1 MEWRN
6 IGPFRG
12 GRSVAVAGVISDP
25 LTYYFGGVGGGV
37 WKTGDGGESWKDVSD
52 GFFKTSSVGAIAVA
66 PSDPNV
72 IYVGMGEHAVR
83 GVTTS
88 HGDGVYKSTDA
99 GRTWTHVGLAPT
111 RAISRI
117 RIHPTDPDLVYVAAQ
132 GAPYGPTKER
142 GVYRSVDG
150 GETWELLLHINE
162 TAGASDLSMDPS
174 NPRILYAAFWDH
186 LRKPWEVRSGGPGSG
201 IHKSSDG
208 GETWT
213 KLTEGLPELMGKVS
227 VDVSANPDRVYA
239 MVEADPGGGLFRS
252 DDGGKSWKLM
262 NESWRLRARAWYYI
276 EVYADPRN
284 EDVVWVLNAP
294 MMKSIDGGKTFTRV
308 RAPHGDHHDLWIN
321 PRNTEIMINA
331 NDGGANV
338 TVNGGKTWS
347 TQRNQPTA
355 QFYRVNTDNRF
366 PYYVY
371 GGQQDNSSVAI
382 ASRGDGPGDRMEG
395 LVFGGRV

>member
-1 MEWRN
+1 
-6 IGPFRG
+6 
-12 GRSVAVAGVISDP
+12 
-25 LTYYFGGVGGGV
+25 
-37 WKTGDGGESWKDVSD
+37 
-52 GFFKTSSVGAIAVA
+52 
-66 PSDPNV
+66 
-72 IYVGMGEHAVR
+72 
-83 GVTTS
+83 
-88 HGDGVYKSTDA
+88 
-99 GRTWTHVGLAPT
+99 
-111 RAISRI
+111 
-117 RIHPTDPDLVYVAAQ
+117 
-132 GAPYGPTKER
+132 
-142 GVYRSVDG
+142 
-150 GETWELLLHINE
+150 
-162 TAGASDLSMDPS
+162 MDPS

-201 IHKSSDG
+201 IHKSTDG

-213 KLTEGLPELMGKVS
+213 KLTKDLPELMGKVS
-227 VDVSANPDRVYA
+227 VDVSANPDRIYA

-284 EDVVWVLNAP
+284 ENVVWVLNAP

-382 ASRGDGPGDRMEG
+382 ASRGDGPGIGWKDWHSVGGCETAYTAFNPDEPVRVYAGCYMGMITARVQHPAEIGEWRRHLGGSESG
-395 LVFGGRV
+395 LDS